1 MTKDVTDATFND
13 DVVERSKS
21 VPVVVDLWAPWCGP
35 CRALTPVLERVADD
49 CADQFE
55 LVKINI
61 DENPNI
67 ATQLG
72 ARSIPLVI
80 AFKDGQPVSQFVGAQ
95 PEGAVRE
102 FIGALAPS
110 QADLLVEDAGH
121 AKAQGRTGDAETI
134 LRAALTEQPHH
145 DQAPLMLAQLLADR
159 DRMDEA
165 MKVLDKADPSPQV
178 EQLRSTL
185 RLNVADDLDLDDL
198 RSRAVAGD
206 AEAAVQ
212 LGNALHAHGDNDAAL
227 QTLLQAVQDN
237 PRDSENPAKQAMLDL
252 FNVLGG
258 SDPVVRNYRSK
269 LARTLH

>member
-21 VPVVVDLWAPWCGP
+21 IPVVVDLWAPWCGP

-67 ATQLG
+67 ANQLG

-80 AFKDGQPVSQFVGAQ
+80 AFKDGQPISQFVGAQ
-95 PEGAVRE
+95 PEGAIRE
-102 FIGALAPS
+102 FIGTLAPS
-110 QADLLVEDAGH
+110 QADLLVEDAER
-121 AKAQGRTGDAETI
+121 AIQQGRTGDAETI
-134 LRAALTEQPHH
+134 LKAALAEQPHH
-145 DQAPLMLAQLLADR
+145 AKAPLMLAQLLADR
-159 DRMDEA
+159 GSLDEA
-165 MKVLDKADPSPQV
+165 MTVLDKADPSPQV
-178 EQLRSTL
+178 EQLRSAL
-185 RLNVADDLDLDDL
+185 RLSVANDLDLDDL
-198 RSRAVAGD
+198 RSRAAAGN

-212 LGNALHAHGDNDAAL
+212 LGNALHAQGDNDAAL
-227 QTLLQAVQDN
+227 QTLLEAVQNN

-252 FNVLGG
+252 FNVLGS
-258 SDPVVRNYRSK
+258 SDPLVRNYRSK